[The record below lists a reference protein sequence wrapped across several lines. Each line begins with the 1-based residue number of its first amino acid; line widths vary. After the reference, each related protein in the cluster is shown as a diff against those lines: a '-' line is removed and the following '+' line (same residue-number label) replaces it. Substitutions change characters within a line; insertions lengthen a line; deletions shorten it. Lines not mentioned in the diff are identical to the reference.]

1 MAAGA
6 TNQKSRRLSHRDGGD
21 RIGAEAIARL
31 GDPPALGRLVRR
43 HRSPQLREWADH
55 ESTCQRDKVSAQ
67 DGYAARICSL
77 SPKGTGKNEVWH
89 RAAVADCR
97 RARRMIVDSRP
108 FPPDFGRGGFHIL
121 GAMTPPSL
129 DTFLAASAGV
139 AGALIG
145 LLFVAISVAQ
155 ERLTAENANPAHRV
169 RASAA
174 LTAFGNALA
183 VALFGLVPGIGL
195 RGPAFVVGLLG
206 LLFVVASLLLL
217 LRVRESHP
225 VPPRDVLFLA
235 GLVAVFGLQLY
246 YALRLIATA
255 GDVGAA
261 RGIAVLIIVCFFI
274 GIARAW
280 ELVGGPS
287 IGLGHEL
294 MEIVRTRRQHH

>member
-1 MAAGA
+1 M
-6 TNQKSRRLSHRDGGD
+6 NDRL
-21 RIGAEAIARL
+21 
-31 GDPPALGRLVRR
+31 
-43 HRSPQLREWADH
+43 
-55 ESTCQRDKVSAQ
+55 
-67 DGYAARICSL
+67 
-77 SPKGTGKNEVWH
+77 
-89 RAAVADCR
+89 AAVSLGLPPR
-97 RARRMIVDSRP
+97 RI
-108 FPPDFGRGGFHIL
+108 HIL
-121 GAMTPPSL
+121 GPMTPPSF

-155 ERLTAENANPAHRV
+155 ERLTSEDANPVHRL

-174 LTAFGNALA
+174 LTSFGNALA
-183 VALFGLVPGIGL
+183 VALFGLVPGVGL

-206 LLFVVASLLLL
+206 LLFVAASLLLL
-217 LRVRESHP
+217 LRVRESHR

-235 GLVAVFGLQLY
+235 GLAAVFGLQLY
-246 YALRLIATA
+246 FALRLISTA

-261 RGIAVLIIVCFFI
+261 RGVAVLVIVCFFI

-294 MEIVRTRRQHH
+294 MEIVRTRREDD

>member
-1 MAAGA
+1 
-6 TNQKSRRLSHRDGGD
+6 
-21 RIGAEAIARL
+21 
-31 GDPPALGRLVRR
+31 
-43 HRSPQLREWADH
+43 
-55 ESTCQRDKVSAQ
+55 
-67 DGYAARICSL
+67 
-77 SPKGTGKNEVWH
+77 
-89 RAAVADCR
+89 
-97 RARRMIVDSRP
+97 
-108 FPPDFGRGGFHIL
+108 
-121 GAMTPPSL
+121 MTPPSF

-155 ERLTAENANPAHRV
+155 ERLTSENANPAHQV

-174 LTAFGNALA
+174 FTSFGNALA
-183 VALFGLVPGIGL
+183 VALFGLVPGVGL

-206 LLFVVASLLLL
+206 LLFVAASLLSLFG
-217 LRVRESHP
+217 VRESHP

-246 YALRLIATA
+246 YALRLISAA

-261 RGIAVLIIVCFFI
+261 RGIAVLVIVCFFI

-287 IGLGHEL
+287 IGLWS
-294 MEIVRTRRQHH
+294 